1 LFDLFYLYSFYKLKL
16 LLMKNLKKLTRDQL
30 EKVNGAG
37 EIKCVTTCF
46 CFTDT
51 DGEAYIGACNTKG
64 VCC

>member
-1 LFDLFYLYSFYKLKL
+1 MTYFIYIRITNQNYF
-16 LLMKNLKKLTRDQL
+16 MKNLKKLTREQL

-51 DGEAYIGACNTKG
+51 DGEAYIGACNAKG